1 MGYRLNAAVAE
12 APLLRCAARGLA
24 RARPAALRQGL
35 ALLPVTYGPVDQDD
49 DIVVDDPPGFLLL
62 TDWLVERIAACSARG
77 PLAYLEADFFGGAG
91 SQQAVVWE
99 RGEIV
104 LGPLHQPVGAPVP
117 TSGSPLSQALRHLGV
132 ATAPGDHDEFD
143 ASGLGTHRS
152 SGKWAESG
160 APLPGD

>member
-1 MGYRLNAAVAE
+1 MGYRLDAVVAE
-12 APLLRCAARGLA
+12 APLLRCAIRGLA
-24 RARPAALRQGL
+24 RARPVALHQDLG
-35 ALLPVTYGPVDQDD
+35 LLPVTCDLVDQDD

-77 PLAYLEADFFGGAG
+77 PLAYLEADFFGGVG

-104 LGPLHQPVGAPVP
+104 LGPLHLPVGASAPA
-117 TSGSPLSQALRHLGV
+117 SGSPLSQALRYLGV
-132 ATAPGDHDEFD
+132 ATGPGDHDEFD

-152 SGKWAESG
+152 SEKWVEFG
-160 APLPGD
+160 ASLPGD